1 MTRGYSICEPHP
13 TVPSRGRPTYIQA
26 GRGGAGN
33 IKRYNSS
40 DLTKGPAAAGPASR
54 VELSPPP
61 STSRFTMTGRG
72 GAGNTHVHSQRAMF
86 SFDEELQREE
96 RIKENMSKAPI
107 YHIGRGGAGN
117 AVNEMEPKGGRNG
130 SASSMSSA
138 ETNASSV
145 SNRARNIFRTLSRTI
160 SRDSRQ

>member
-1 MTRGYSICEPHP
+1 MARGYSITEPHP

-33 IKRYNSS
+33 IKRYNSEE
-40 DLTKGPAAAGPASR
+40 LTKGPAAAGPASR
-54 VELSPPP
+54 TALSPPP
-61 STSRFTMTGRG
+61 SSAKFTSGRG
-72 GAGNTHVHSQRAMF
+72 GAGNTFTRNYSQRAMF

-96 RIKENMSKAPI
+96 MIKENMSKAPI

-130 SASSMSSA
+130 SAASVSS
-138 ETNASSV
+138 NGSSV
-145 SNRARNIFRTLSRTI
+145 SERTRRSFGEVFRTLSRTI
-160 SRDSRQ
+160 SKS